1 MISPDDQLRLA
12 HAISDVEDDTSGEVV
27 LVIAEQAGHYRA
39 IPLLWGL
46 LAALVA
52 PWPLIWLTSISTSRI
67 FLIQLAVALVLS
79 LALSWPKLRY
89 ALVPRSIKHAQAH
102 EAASRE
108 FLRRGLT
115 RTREKTGVLIYLALA
130 EHHAEILADT
140 GIADRVDA
148 GIWADI
154 VADLTAAIRDGRMTE
169 GLIGAIRRTGAILAE
184 HAPPRLDDVDEL
196 PNKVIILL

>member
-1 MISPDDQLRLA
+1 MITPEDQIRLA
-12 HAISDVEDDTSGEVV
+12 EAIRDAESRTAGEIVV
-27 LVIAEQAGHYRA
+27 VVAQEASHYRS
-39 IPLLWGL
+39 IPILWALLMA
-46 LAALVA
+46 LAA
-52 PWPLIWLTSISTSRI
+52 PWPLIALTALGPTRI
-67 FLIQLAVALVLS
+67 FQVQLLIALGLSVFLS
-79 LALSWPKLRY
+79 LPKRRFS
-89 ALVPRSIKHAQAH
+89 LVPRLIKRARAR

-148 GIWADI
+148 EIWADI
-154 VADLTAAIRDGRMTE
+154 VADLTGAIADGRMTE
-169 GLIGAIRRTGAILAE
+169 GLIEAIRRTGAILAE

-196 PNKVIILL
+196 PNKVIIVP

>member
-1 MISPDDQLRLA
+1 MISPEDQMRLA
-12 HAISDVEDDTSGEVV
+12 HAISDVEDNTSGEVV

-39 IPLLWGL
+39 IPLLWAL
-46 LAALVA
+46 LAALIT

-67 FLIQLAVALVLS
+67 FLIQLAVALTLS

-89 ALVPRSIKHAQAH
+89 ALVPRSIRRAQAH
-102 EAASRE
+102 EAASHE

-115 RTREKTGVLIYLALA
+115 LTREKTGVLIYLALA

-140 GIADRVDA
+140 GVADRVDA
-148 GIWADI
+148 GLWADI

-169 GLIGAIRRTGAILAE
+169 GLIEAIRRTGAILAE

-196 PNKVIILL
+196 PNKVIILM

>member
-1 MISPDDQLRLA
+1 MISLEEQARLA
-12 HAISDVEDDTSGEVV
+12 GVISDVEDETSGEIV

-39 IPLLWGL
+39 VPLLWAM
-46 LAALVA
+46 LAALVT
-52 PWPLIWLTSISTSRI
+52 PWPLIWLTAISTSRI
-67 FLIQLAVALVLS
+67 FLVQLAVALALS
-79 LALSWPKLRY
+79 LMLSWPKLRFL
-89 ALVPRSIKHAQAH
+89 LVPRSIKHAQAH

-148 GIWADI
+148 GIWTSIIAN
-154 VADLTAAIRDGRMTE
+154 LTDAIRDDRMME
-169 GLIGAIRRTGAILAE
+169 GLEEAIRRMGAILAE
-184 HAPPRLDDVDEL
+184 HAPPRLDDMDEL
-196 PNKVIILL
+196 PNKVILLD

>member
-12 HAISDVEDDTSGEVV
+12 HAIRDVEDDTSGEVV
-27 LVIAEQAGHYRA
+27 LVLAEQAEHYRA
-39 IPLLWGL
+39 IPLLWAL
-46 LAALVA
+46 LAALA
-52 PWPLIWLTSISTSRI
+52 TPWPLIWLTSISTSRI
-67 FLIQLAVALVLS
+67 FLIQLAVALASS
-79 LALSWPKLRY
+79 LLLSWPGLRY
-89 ALVPRSIKHAQAH
+89 ALVPRSIKRARGH

-140 GIADRVDA
+140 GITDRVDA
-148 GIWADI
+148 DVFADI
-154 VADLTAAIRDGRMTE
+154 VADLTGAIRDGRMTD
-169 GLIGAIRRTGAILAE
+169 GLIEAIRRTGAILAE

-196 PNKVIILL
+196 PNKVVILP

>member
-1 MISPDDQLRLA
+1 MILPEEQARLA
-12 HAISDVEDDTSGEVV
+12 SVISDVEDETSGEIV

-39 IPLLWGL
+39 VPLLWAL
-46 LAALVA
+46 LAALVT
-52 PWPLIWLTSISTSRI
+52 PWPLIWLTMISTSRI
-67 FLIQLAVALVLS
+67 FLIQLAVALALS
-79 LALSWPKLRY
+79 LVLSWPKLRF

-108 FLRRGLT
+108 FLRRGMT

-130 EHHAEILADT
+130 EHHAEILVDA

-148 GIWADI
+148 AIWAEI
-154 VADLTAAIRDGRMTE
+154 IANLTRAIRDRRMIE
-169 GLIGAIRRTGAILAE
+169 GLEEAIRRTGAILAE

-196 PNKVIILL
+196 PNKVILLD

>member
-1 MISPDDQLRLA
+1 MISPDDQARLA
-12 HAISDVEDDTSGEVV
+12 QAISDVEDETSGEIV
-27 LVIAEQAGHYRA
+27 LVLAEQAGHYRE
-39 IPLLWGL
+39 IPLLWSL
-46 LAALVA
+46 LAALVT
-52 PWPLIWLTSISTSRI
+52 PWPLIWLTSVSTARI
-67 FLIQLAVALVLS
+67 FLIQLAVALALG
-79 LALSWPKLRY
+79 LILSWPKLRY
-89 ALVPRSIKHAQAH
+89 ALVPRSLKRAQGH

-154 VADLTAAIRDGRMTE
+154 VADLTRTIRDGRMTD
-169 GLIGAIRRTGAILAE
+169 GLIVAIRRTGAILAE

-196 PNKVIILL
+196 PNKVIILP